1 MKTDWGQLQGT
12 RMVALTLSLRMI
24 NVFKNNLDVAKGN
37 SGFLKITYAVT
48 VNVLR

>member
-12 RMVALTLSLRMI
+12 RMVALTLSLGML

-37 SGFLKITYAVT
+37 SGFLKIMCAVT